1 MDGANVEDGR
11 PVKRP
16 ICQAGWGVIM
26 AQTKVVTVE
35 TWKSGRLEVLLR
47 VKLTGLGKEVSRC
60 GC

>member
-11 PVKRP
+11 PVERP
-16 ICQAGWGVIM
+16 ICQAGLGVIM
-26 AQTKVVTVE
+26 AQTRVQ

-47 VKLTGLGKEVSRC
+47 VKLTGPGKEVSRC